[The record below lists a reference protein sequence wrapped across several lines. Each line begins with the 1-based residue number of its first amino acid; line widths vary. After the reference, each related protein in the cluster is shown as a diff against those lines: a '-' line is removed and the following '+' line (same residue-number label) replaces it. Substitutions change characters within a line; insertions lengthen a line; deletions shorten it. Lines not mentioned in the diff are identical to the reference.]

1 MLISVDRKN
10 YSLLFFSGLF
20 VVVFFCCCL
29 LSLCSVEKRR
39 HIP

>member
-20 VVVFFCCCL
+20 VVFFCCCL